1 MSCIA
6 PANAICGR
14 DNMQR
19 IDAAKSD
26 RQILPTARARGLTL
40 VEVMIVISIII
51 LLTVIVLATMSK
63 ARMSAQ
69 ATACLGNL
77 RHIQSAF
84 LNYAINND
92 GRLPPPASPT
102 KRSWESFLSPY
113 IGPIQAFRCP
123 ADSDIFPSVGSSYDW
138 RDTGDPKTTL
148 AGRLWQSPMRQ
159 DTILALDTLP
169 GWHGQHLITAIRLN
183 GAGQL
188 MAEDE
193 VFQNLQQSVSLG
205 GR

>member
-1 MSCIA
+1 
-6 PANAICGR
+6 
-14 DNMQR
+14 MQR

-26 RQILPTARARGLTL
+26 RQTLRVARVRRLRGLTL
-40 VEVMIVISIII
+40 VELMIVISIII

-69 ATACLGNL
+69 ATGCLSNL
-77 RHIQSAF
+77 HHIQQAF
-84 LNYAINND
+84 LSYAINND
-92 GRLPPPASPT
+92 GRLPPPASAAA

-113 IGPIQAFRCP
+113 IGPLQAFRCP
-123 ADSDIFPSVGSSYDW
+123 ADSDIFPSIGSSYDW
-138 RDTGDPKTTL
+138 RDTPDPKSTL
-148 AGRLWQSPMRQ
+148 AGKLWQSPMRG

-169 GWHGQHLITAIRLN
+169 GWHGRHLITAVRLN
-183 GAGQL
+183 GAAEL
-188 MAEDE
+188 IAEDQ